1 MTLGTLAD
9 DIILRLTQ
17 SNPSDDSEI
26 EKSQI
31 MYILAMNR
39 DLIAKKYLDAQIVA
53 GQPMDTQ
60 CKTRLVATT
69 IELEAES
76 TINVDDERLYLE
88 LPVQPLTLIGD
99 MGVIQVLNQEYL
111 PVLRYRNEY
120 FTRYQNLR
128 YAAASSFNIC
138 FYRDDRKI
146 ILKGLT
152 QKNRDNDKFIVDY
165 CPALASQTLTDATDV
180 KLSDALLPELTNVVE
195 EILKRQMYQS
205 VQDTEN
211 NGIQEPKQ
219 A

>member
-26 EKSQI
+26 EKSQV

-128 YAAASSFNIC
+128 YAVIFC
-138 FYRDDRKI
+138 VLY
-146 ILKGLT
+146 
-152 QKNRDNDKFIVDY
+152 
-165 CPALASQTLTDATDV
+165 
-180 KLSDALLPELTNVVE
+180 
-195 EILKRQMYQS
+195 
-205 VQDTEN
+205 
-211 NGIQEPKQ
+211 
-219 A
+219 